1 MKPSHTG
8 FTLIELITVIVILG
22 ILAAVALPKFV
33 NLTQESVTASVQS
46 VAGAVGSGSAINF
59 GAYTANSSKAGV
71 TAVNTS
77 TASCSVAFLSNFLR
91 TGLTSDTGGITY
103 AGAGAQA
110 CGAAGNSYNC
120 TLTGTKGTVSA
131 SATARV
137 ICTG

>member
-1 MKPSHTG
+1 MKILQQG

-33 NLTQESVTASVQS
+33 NLTQEAMTSSVQGL
-46 VAGAVGSGSAINF
+46 AAAVSSGSAINF
-59 GAYTANSSKAGV
+59 GAYTVNSGKVGV
-71 TAVNTS
+71 TAVTTA
-77 TASCSVAFLSNFLR
+77 TASCSVAFLSNFVSA
-91 TGLTSDTGGITY
+91 GLTSSTGGITY
-103 AGAGAQA
+103 GGAGAQA